1 MLTDTERAMLDL
13 EAHWWKHAGAKEAT
27 VRERFDLSSV
37 AYYQRLN
44 ELIGR
49 PDALEYAPMTVKR
62 LQRLRDARRRVRSGR

>member
-27 VRERFDLSSV
+27 IRERFDLSSV
-37 AYYQRLN
+37 TYYQRLN

-49 PDALEYAPMTVKR
+49 PDALAAEPMLVRR
-62 LQRLRDARRRVRSGR
+62 LLRLREARRAARTG